1 MCICSYRNVAVHRG
15 KVGIVGAS
23 VGTGTGAARRIRAGS
38 SHRMPTVSLSLS
50 PPHRRPAQ
58 GGNVSRGS
66 EGRRRCIL
74 RVMCVFVFVVV
85 RIRNGSGNGNVRRR
99 NRSGRRRIEAPS
111 AIASIAAYAWLRTRR
126 RRRRRMR
133 RSISIVVGIIGLLRR
148 CQRRGAGHFSYSCSE
163 CRGPV
168 RSRLRCCS
176 LGDPAEQLTQA
187 ADSSL

>member
-1 MCICSYRNVAVHRG
+1 MCICSYRNVAVHRS

-74 RVMCVFVFVVV
+74 RVMCVFVCVFVAVGF
-85 RIRNGSGNGNVRRR
+85 RHGNGDGNVRRR
-99 NRSGRRRIEAPS
+99 NRRGRRWIEVPS
-111 AIASIAAYAWLRTRR
+111 AIGSVAVYAWLRTRR
-126 RRRRRMR
+126 RRCRRMR
-133 RSISIVVGIIGLLRR
+133 RSISIYISIVVVIIGLCR
-148 CQRRGAGHFSYSCSE
+148 CQRQGAGHFSYS
-163 CRGPV
+163 
-168 RSRLRCCS
+168 
-176 LGDPAEQLTQA
+176 
-187 ADSSL
+187 